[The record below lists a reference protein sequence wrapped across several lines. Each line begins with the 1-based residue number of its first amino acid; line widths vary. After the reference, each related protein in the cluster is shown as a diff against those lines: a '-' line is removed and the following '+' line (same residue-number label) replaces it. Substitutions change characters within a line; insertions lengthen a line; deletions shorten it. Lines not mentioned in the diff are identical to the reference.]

1 MQFTGGTQ
9 WMDNIYLRLQRSN
22 VDTLF
27 GALEVAWD
35 AARECREPDCGG
47 PEVTL
52 YMTNVTVQ
60 GQRRGAAHVLTARRA
75 SKVLAQGVAMCCRH
89 AYGSCIWAK

>member
-9 WMDNIYLRLQRSN
+9 WMDNIYFRLQRSN

-47 PEVTL
+47 PDSGSARVAC
-52 YMTNVTVQ
+52 MVRFSDQ
-60 GQRRGAAHVLTARRA
+60 GKIISELVMVRYALACCVLQA
-75 SKVLAQGVAMCCRH
+75 LG
-89 AYGSCIWAK
+89 